1 MGDLAV
7 GGNFVFCL
15 IIVVTFIGL
24 GRAYRLGR
32 RGGGGVD
39 FEVIKSGARHK
50 GMGPFLL
57 GKLTPHDTM

>member
-32 RGGGGVD
+32 RGGEGGW
-39 FEVIKSGARHK
+39 ILKLSNRGQGTK
-50 GMGPFLL
+50 GWDHFYWGS
-57 GKLTPHDTM
+57 